1 MHLPSWSPSLQR
13 QLSRGPSARPTASR
27 AARRGG
33 VDEREIHAAA
43 RGRNWAFI
51 DQSPLRCSRVGPEQ
65 VIQTLFYRLIGG
77 SGSSHKARIFRLVII
92 RTRIVIAG
100 ENILTPPPLL
110 PCETNDAISG
120 PWLESAPAVT
130 LSSWTSVR
138 RTASRPF
145 AVSTKDNGAA
155 ALTQQRS

>member
-1 MHLPSWSPSLQR
+1 MLEGQ
-13 QLSRGPSARPTASR
+13 GT
-27 AARRGG
+27 GG
-33 VDEREIHAAA
+33 NAV
-43 RGRNWAFI
+43 
-51 DQSPLRCSRVGPEQ
+51 
-65 VIQTLFYRLIGG
+65 RLIRQIHLLVGVVTQIA
-77 SGSSHKARIFRLVII
+77 HIFRLVIVG
-92 RTRIVIAG
+92 TRIVIAG

-138 RTASRPF
+138 RTASRSF